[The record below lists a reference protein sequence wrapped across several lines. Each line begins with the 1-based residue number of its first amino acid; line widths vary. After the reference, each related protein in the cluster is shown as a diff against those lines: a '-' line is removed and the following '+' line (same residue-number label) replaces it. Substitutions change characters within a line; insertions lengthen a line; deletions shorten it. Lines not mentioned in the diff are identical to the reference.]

1 MTDPEFEMF
10 FNKYIDQI
18 PKNNFMRPIYE
29 DIVNKYSF
37 KEVLDVGCGNGMFGK
52 YFKTIRGVKLS
63 GVDGSDYA
71 LKKAKES
78 GYDNVCKTND
88 FSKDKLPYSDGC
100 FDFVL
105 CKDVFEHLVSP
116 LHLFSEIIRVLKK
129 DGYFL
134 LHVPNHFPLYSR
146 LKFIF
151 SLNIDTHSYFKDSN
165 EWNFPH
171 IRFFTFKGL
180 INTICAE
187 NRMELIKNYSKY
199 FTVYFPGTSRIKPLR
214 LIQENF
220 ASMNPTLFSEGITL
234 LFKNTGGRSECD

>member
-10 FNKYIDQI
+10 CNKYIDQI
-18 PKNNFMRPIYE
+18 PKKNFMSAIYE
-29 DIVNKYSF
+29 DIVNTYSF

-52 YFKTIRGVKLS
+52 YFKTITGVRLS

-71 LKKAKES
+71 LKKAEES
-78 GYDNVCKTND
+78 GYDVVSKIND
-88 FSKDKLPYSDGC
+88 FSKDKLPFPDGC

-146 LKFIF
+146 LKFLF
-151 SLNIDTHSYFKDSN
+151 SLNIDTHHYFKDSD
-165 EWNFPH
+165 EWDFPH
-171 IRFFTFKGL
+171 IRFFTSKGL
-180 INTICAE
+180 IKKISTE
-187 NRMELIKNYSKY
+187 NGMKLIKNYSKY

-214 LIQENF
+214 LIQEIL
-220 ASMNPTLFSEGITL
+220 ATMNPTLFSEGITL
-234 LFKNTGGRSECD
+234 LFENTGGRPGCG